1 MNIIKFYYACF
12 EQQKRCCYN
21 VAPSL
26 ACIKSKQSGEYTVLS
41 ARRFVTAHFHAL
53 AFIRPPI
60 AIEASLVA
68 GFRHMYGFL
77 ALQLGRP

>member
-26 ACIKSKQSGEYTVLS
+26 ACIKSKQSGEYTVLTRLNDVELIVHCNNLW
-41 ARRFVTAHFHAL
+41 ANLVQALYHAL
-53 AFIRPPI
+53 W
-60 AIEASLVA
+60 LVYA
-68 GFRHMYGFL
+68 
-77 ALQLGRP
+77 